1 MRVRRID
8 SVLFAVL
15 ALSWG
20 SSYLFIKIG
29 VGSLPPFML
38 IAGRLGIGALLLGIV
53 LAIAREPLPRDRV
66 TYGKLLIMAI
76 VNIAI
81 PFTLIT
87 FAERSIDSVLA
98 VILNATV
105 PLFTIVIAAAV
116 LPEEAITV
124 GRVAGLGVGFVG
136 VVVLVGRGL
145 GADIAGDG
153 PWGELALLGSS
164 FCYGLGN
171 VYSRRAVPGLRPMVP
186 AFFQVF
192 LAFLITATMSLLLE
206 QPWAVRP
213 APEAVFAVV
222 WLGILGSALAYL
234 IYFRLLRAWGPTRL
248 STVAY
253 LLPLVGIVLGVVI
266 LGEAIDA
273 RILLGTALIL
283 GGVALVNSRRG
294 RRRLAG
300 RAVPMSV
307 QDPAA

>member
-1 MRVRRID
+1 MRAQRID
-8 SVLFAVL
+8 WILFATL
-15 ALSWG
+15 ALAWG

-29 VGSLPPFML
+29 VGSLPPFVL

-53 LAIAREPLPRDRV
+53 LAVAREPLPRDLA
-66 TYGKLLIMAI
+66 TYGKLLVMAV

-87 FAERSIDSVLA
+87 FAEQSIDSVLA

-105 PLFTIVIAAAV
+105 PLFTIVIAASL

-124 GRVAGLGVGFVG
+124 GRVAGLALGFAG

-145 GADIAGDG
+145 GSDVAGDG

-171 VYSRRAVPGLRPMVP
+171 VYSRRSVRGLRPMVP

-192 LAFLITATMSLLLE
+192 LAFLITATVALLFE
-206 QPWAVRP
+206 QPWTVRP

-222 WLGILGSALAYL
+222 WLGVLGSSVAYL
-234 IYFRLLRAWGPTRL
+234 IYFRLLAHWGPTRL

-253 LLPLVGIVLGVVI
+253 LLPVVGIVLGIAI
-266 LGEAIDA
+266 LGETIDT
-273 RILLGTALIL
+273 RMLLGTALIL
-283 GGVALVNSRRG
+283 AGVGLVNSRRG

-300 RAVPMSV
+300 RAVRMSAS
-307 QDPAA
+307 DPAA